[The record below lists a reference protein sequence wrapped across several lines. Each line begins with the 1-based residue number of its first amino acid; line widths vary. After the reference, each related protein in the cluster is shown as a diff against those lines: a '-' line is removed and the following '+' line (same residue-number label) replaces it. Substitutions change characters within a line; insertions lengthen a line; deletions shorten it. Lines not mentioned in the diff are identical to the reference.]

1 LRTTSSPRITRQ
13 TEPNPALVGLPGGRA
28 GGKDQRACRLAKKDR
43 AYITPSIVDAY
54 FYASDPDNHKPV
66 VYVVKLEGEIEPDPD
81 CNRPGGSFACRR
93 AKIIAIKKVPGN
105 VIMKNRKAMIRNMH
119 RLEAARKLEAGQK

>member
-1 LRTTSSPRITRQ
+1 MNEKTATYFHGGDRGLQ
-13 TEPNPALVGLPGGRA
+13 VGDYILPPSETDVTGMSHPLY
-28 GGKDQRACRLAKKDR
+28 QRDR
-43 AYITPSIVDAY
+43 AYITPSIIDAY

-66 VYVVKLEGEIEPDPD
+66 VYVVKPEGEIEPDPD
-81 CNRPGGSFACRR
+81 CNRSGGSFACRR
-93 AKIIAIKKVPGN
+93 AKIIAIKKVPGK